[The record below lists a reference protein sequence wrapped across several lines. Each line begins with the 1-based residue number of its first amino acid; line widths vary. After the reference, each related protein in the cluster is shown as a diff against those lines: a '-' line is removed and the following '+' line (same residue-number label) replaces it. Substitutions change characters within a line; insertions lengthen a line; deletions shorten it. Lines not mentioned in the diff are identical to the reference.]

1 MFSLQNLTN
10 VVKANKGLT
19 VSIRYFKIKN
29 YLNNY

>member
-19 VSIRYFKIKN
+19 VSIRYFKNHELFK
-29 YLNNY
+29 